1 MLDAC
6 SSCKRERPDTP
17 VGLCLLLANNEAICV
32 DEGELYALK
41 SLGK

>member
-6 SSCKRERPDTP
+6 SGRKLEYLDAP
-17 VGLCLLLANNEAICV
+17 VGLYLFANGEAIGV

-41 SLGK
+41 SLDE

>member
-6 SSCKRERPDTP
+6 SGRKLEHPDAP
-17 VGLCLLLANNEAICV
+17 AGLCLLASGEAICV